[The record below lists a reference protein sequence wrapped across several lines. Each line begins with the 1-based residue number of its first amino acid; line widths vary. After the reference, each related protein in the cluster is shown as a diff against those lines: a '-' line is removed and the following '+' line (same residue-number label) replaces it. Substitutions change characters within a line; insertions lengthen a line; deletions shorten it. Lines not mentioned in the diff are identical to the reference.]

1 MKYNTIY
8 SLLSLIVLSLLTSC
22 QATEAYRRAQT
33 AFSQGA
39 AVEMTDRFA
48 DAADQLPSNFVY
60 FNDLYQTNTPADPDR
75 TADGY
80 YEEAM
85 GEVATALKGKGQ
97 LEKSFALD
105 NAYAIQALSMW
116 RLEMYDQAN
125 NIAKIA
131 VPLLEKNEGEE
142 SDIRDLAMMQALP
155 GLINIDKSFDALQQ
169 IQALGTELTAS
180 SDEDE
185 RRSKYQEIKT
195 LFTNHYLSEED
206 GAPSVNRG
214 LALIERAIDN
224 IEGES
229 AISLYLRNAQLAGV
243 DNWGDAFQVVFLSA
257 RRLNDSPEE
266 LQWVL
271 EGRDQYTGLLRT
283 YLEKLESAVPGGKD
297 DKLYLYWVRLL
308 GTSTS

>member
-1 MKYNTIY
+1 MKNNSIY
-8 SLLSLIVLSLLTSC
+8 SLLGLLVLGLLSSC

-39 AVEMTDRFA
+39 AVEMQERFA

-60 FNDLYQTNTPADPDR
+60 FNDLYQSSTPADPDR

-80 YEEAM
+80 YEDAM

-116 RLEMYDQAN
+116 RLGMHDQAK

-131 VPLLEKNEGEE
+131 VPLLEKNEGDE
-142 SDIRDLAMMQALP
+142 SDTRDLAMMQALP
-155 GLINIDKSFDALQQ
+155 GLINIDESFTAMQEIQELGNAL
-169 IQALGTELTAS
+169 ASS
-180 SDEDE
+180 SDEAE
-185 RRSKYQEIKT
+185 RRSQYEQIKT
-195 LFTNHYLSEED
+195 LFTDHYLSEDD
-206 GAPSVNRG
+206 GAPSVTRG

-229 AISLYLRNAQLAGV
+229 AISLYLLNAQLAGI

-266 LQWVL
+266 LQWVVD
-271 EGRDQYTGLLRT
+271 GRDQYRDLVRE
-283 YLEKLESAVPGGKD
+283 YLKKLENAVPGGED

-308 GTSTS
+308 GGDV